1 MSSRKLFVILIAMV
15 FMAGAVGSAG
25 AVSSY
30 VNSFSST
37 YPNSTTASFGCSICH
52 VPAGPSARNAYG
64 AAWASAGHN
73 YRTVESQDSD
83 VDGATNITEIN
94 AGTNPGN
101 ATSKPAHTPVECTG
115 YTYSAW
121 SACGANGQQ
130 TRTVTANT
138 PAGCTGTPSTA
149 AVLTQACTPPPAAC
163 TGYTYSAWSAC
174 GANGQQTRTVT
185 ANTPAGCTG
194 TPSTAAA
201 LTQACTPPP
210 TACTYT
216 YSAWSACQSDN
227 RQTRSMGS
235 SSPAGCTGTPLLT
248 QVCNYVPP
256 APTPTPTPTPAPTTN
271 GTTLYM
277 QHCSACH
284 GSIERSRVRGES
296 APAIKEAISEV
307 RKMSFLRSLTNSQL
321 RDIANALVTATPPPP
336 PPVPTGGVHPGK
348 WLKQHPDF
356 AEHNGASSCK
366 TCHGQNL
373 KGGTGPSCF
382 SCHDNEDNDR
392 NHRKDD

>member
-83 VDGATNITEIN
+83 GDGATNITEIN

-101 ATSKPAHTPVECTG
+101 ATSKPAHTPVE
-115 YTYSAW
+115 
-121 SACGANGQQ
+121 
-130 TRTVTANT
+130 
-138 PAGCTGTPSTA
+138 
-149 AVLTQACTPPPAAC
+149 C